1 MELQHYL
8 KVVKRYWWIPA
19 LLIVVI
25 CTAAYVYS
33 NKYVKPVYQAST
45 DLIVNKTEST
55 VAGQQIIDQNSINTN
70 LMLINTY
77 KQIIKSPSVMKR
89 VADEHP
95 ELGLT
100 ASQIS
105 DKVAVNT
112 MKDAQIITLVAKA
125 DDYGTAVRIVSGVS
139 NAFRGSVTELMKLN
153 NITVLTE
160 PDPLATPGPINS
172 SHTVLYIFSF
182 LLAALLGFGIAFLVD
197 YLDDKVRTPDDLE
210 SELGITMLASI
221 GKIKQKDMAQGKV
234 RTAIPFAREA
244 AVRGKQELRPAEEQR

>member
-8 KVVKRYWWIPA
+8 RVVKRYWWIPA
-19 LLIVVI
+19 LLIVVV
-25 CTAAYVYS
+25 CTAAYVYT
-33 NKYVKPVYQAST
+33 NQYVKPVYQAST

-55 VAGQQIIDQNSINTN
+55 LAGQQVIDQNSINTN

-77 KQIIKSPSVMKR
+77 KQIIKSPSTMKR

-112 MKDAQIITLVAKA
+112 MKDAQIITLVAK
-125 DDYGTAVRIVSGVS
+125 DDTYGSAVKIVEGVS
-139 NAFRGSVTELMKLN
+139 SAFRSSVTSLMKLN

-160 PDPLATPGPINS
+160 PDPLAAPGPVNS
-172 SHTVLYIFSF
+172 SHTVLYIFCF
-182 LLAALLGFGIAFLVD
+182 LLSALLGLGIAFLVD
-197 YLDDKVRTPDDLE
+197 YLDDKVRTEDDIE

-221 GKIKQKDMAQGKV
+221 GKIKQKDLAQGRI
-234 RTAIPFAREA
+234 RTAVPFAREA
-244 AVRGKQELRPAEEQR
+244 AVRGKQELRPAKEQR

>member
-8 KVVKRYWWIPA
+8 RVAKRYWWIPA

-25 CTAAYVYS
+25 CTAAYVYA
-33 NKYVKPVYQAST
+33 NQYVKPVYQANA

-77 KQIIKSPSVMKR
+77 KQIIKSPSVMKQ

-95 ELGLT
+95 GLGLT
-100 ASQIS
+100 ASQIN
-105 DKVAVNT
+105 DRVTVNT

-125 DDYGTAVRIVSGVS
+125 DNYADAVQIVGGVS
-139 NAFRGSVTELMKLN
+139 SAFRESVTSLMKLN

-160 PDPLATPGPINS
+160 PDPQAAPGPINS

-182 LLAALLGFGIAFLVD
+182 LLAALIGIGIAFLVD
-197 YLDDKVRTPDDLE
+197 YLDDKVRSRDDLE
-210 SELGITMLASI
+210 SELGIVLLATI
-221 GKIKQKDMAQGKV
+221 GKIGPKDTASGRP
-234 RTAIPFAREA
+234 RTVASLSKDT
-244 AVRGKQELRPAEEQR
+244 AVRGKQELRAIKDQH

>member
-19 LLIVVI
+19 LLIVIAV
-25 CTAAYVYS
+25 TAAYVYS
-33 NKYVKPVYQAST
+33 NQYTKPVYQATT

-55 VAGQQIIDQNSINTN
+55 VAGQQVIDQNSINTN

-77 KQIIKSPSVMKR
+77 KQIIKSPSIMKR

-100 ASQIS
+100 ASQIH

-112 MKDAQIITLVAKA
+112 MKDAQIITLVAQA
-125 DDYGTAVRIVSGVS
+125 DTYASAVQIVEGVS
-139 NAFRGSVTELMKLN
+139 SAFRGSVTSLMKLN

-160 PDPLATPGPINS
+160 PDPLAVPGPINS
-172 SHTVLYIFSF
+172 NHNVLYIFSF
-182 LLAALLGFGIAFLVD
+182 LLAALLGLGIAFLVD
-197 YLDDKVRTPDDLE
+197 YLDDKVRSEDDLE
-210 SELGITMLASI
+210 RELGITMLAAI
-221 GKIKQKDMAQGKV
+221 GKIKQKDLAQGRN
-234 RTAIPFAREA
+234 RTAVPFSREA
-244 AVRGKQELRPAEEQR
+244 AVRGKQELRPVKEPR